1 MKVSKQ
7 KQNNDSAAQ
16 HYMPTMTGD
25 YSRISDTAKAVD
37 FKIMPVILD
46 YIRSN
51 APQITRMDADTP
63 FVIADY
69 GAADGVNSSALF
81 ENVIGQIRAINPLLK
96 IRLVYSDIA
105 VQDYFDQFWVSSRLK
120 QVEGVKAE
128 YIRRSFYKAFPEIKG
143 KLNLGFSSTSLHWLD
158 TEDVG
163 MDFFQHPAHIQANQ
177 LSDKDRRKFVDKWKR
192 DWRVFLKER
201 ADELVKGGA
210 LFMANLTNRGGD
222 RWPASAGYNN
232 LRDACHELCGEGRI
246 RPEEWK
252 AIFVPDYFATPQEMK
267 SLLEEDGLAKQFKL
281 RFFEEMTVPCAYYS
295 QFKGRLDDDQ
305 ARAKLA
311 DTLAHVVRAWSE
323 SSIKT
328 GLAADDKAEIDEIY
342 QRLRDKF
349 YHNPKGLPYEYCL
362 TELTKR

>member
-1 MKVSKQ
+1 VSNQ
-7 KQNNDSAAQ
+7 KQGKDSAAQ

-37 FKIMPVILD
+37 FKILPAMLA
-46 YIRSN
+46 YIKSV
-51 APQITRMDADTP
+51 APRITRMDADTP

-81 ENVIGQIRAINPLLK
+81 ENIIGQIRSINPSLK
-96 IRLVYSDIA
+96 IRLVYNDIA
-105 VQDYFDQFWVSSRLK
+105 VRDYFDQFWTKSRLK
-120 QVEGVKAE
+120 QMGGVEAE
-128 YIRRSFYKAFPEIKG
+128 YIRRSFYEAFPEIKG
-143 KLNLGFSSTSLHWLD
+143 KLHLGFSSTSLHWLN
-158 TEDVG
+158 TKDVG
-163 MDFFQHPAHIQANQ
+163 TDFFQHPSHIQANQ
-177 LSDKDRRKFVDKWKR
+177 LSEKDRRKFVEKWKE
-192 DWRVFLKER
+192 DWTVFLRER
-201 ADELVKGGA
+201 ASELVEGGA

-232 LRDACHELCGEGRI
+232 LRDVCHELCREGRI
-246 RPEEWK
+246 KEEEWK

-267 SLLEEDGLAKQFKL
+267 SLIGEDGLAQTFNL
-281 RFFEEMTVPCAYYS
+281 GFFEEMTVPCAYYS